1 MSPHLNYFTAKE
13 QQKQS
18 EFSQKRSSLL
28 SPLVSLMSSLGLTAN
43 SVSLLSLLSTA
54 GFVYF
59 APEHMLLALLF
70 ILIHILLDGLDGPLA
85 RKQGTAGNAGAF
97 TDICVDQAGLLVVL
111 LTLIHYELAESFSV
125 ASYGLLYIIMI
136 TFMVILNERSV
147 HLPTIIRSKYLLYIV
162 LLIEALWPLSILNQ
176 FLGLFALYMLAFNLY
191 LFQKLRLS
199 LS

>member
-176 FLGLFALYMLAFNLY
+176 FLGLFALYMLAINLY